1 MHPQGKGWPRPDI
14 EVQASDPEPLT
25 RIVQVD
31 SVEVIVND
39 GCEWPLLPDRCGAV
53 IRCNGILMRVT
64 DQGRSF
70 NARGNL
76 GKGLKL
82 AEATHASGVA
92 SDVTTGVRV
101 APFFIVAKS
110 LRFVTPRRHASKA
123 EEPQNV
129 RRFLGGTC

>member
-1 MHPQGKGWPRPDI
+1 MDPQGKGWPRPDI

-31 SVEVIVND
+31 SVEVTDNC

-53 IRCNGILMRVT
+53 IRCNCILMRVT

-82 AEATHASGVA
+82 AEATLRGQVHCESHLPCTPVGFAC
-92 SDVTTGVRV
+92 
-101 APFFIVAKS
+101 AP
-110 LRFVTPRRHASKA
+110 PRL
-123 EEPQNV
+123 Q
-129 RRFLGGTC
+129 G